1 MPVSLFVETCTRLE
15 LMQTDAD
22 AVQAREQLREAVER
36 TALEQMAA
44 GEILQQKQRLE
55 RNGVFR
61 LHVMLECRE
70 MIAKT
75 VEANWIEED

>member
-1 MPVSLFVETCTRLE
+1 MPVSLFVETYTQLE
-15 LMQTDAD
+15 LTQTDVG
-22 AVQAREQLREAVER
+22 AVQAREQLYEAVER

-44 GEILQQKQRLE
+44 GEILRQKQRLE
-55 RNGVFR
+55 NNGVYR
-61 LHVMLECRE
+61 LRAMLECRE

>member
-1 MPVSLFVETCTRLE
+1 MPVSIFVETYTPLE
-15 LMQTDAD
+15 LTQTGVDAL
-22 AVQAREQLREAVER
+22 QAKEQLCEVVER

-44 GEILQQKQRLE
+44 GEILRQKQRLE
-55 RNGVFR
+55 QNGVYR
-61 LHVMLECRE
+61 LRAMLECRE